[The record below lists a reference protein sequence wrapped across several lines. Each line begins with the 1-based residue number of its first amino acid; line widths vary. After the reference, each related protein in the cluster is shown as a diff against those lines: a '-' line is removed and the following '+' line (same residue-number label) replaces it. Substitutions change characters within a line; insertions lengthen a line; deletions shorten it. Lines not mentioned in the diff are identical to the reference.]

1 MTSILRV
8 SRSSPGMGNWAA
20 AQWKG
25 NAVSRNFL
33 GLSPL
38 GQGLNSLYWV
48 YKSLLL
54 G

>member
-33 GLSPL
+33 GLS
-38 GQGLNSLYWV
+38 LYWV